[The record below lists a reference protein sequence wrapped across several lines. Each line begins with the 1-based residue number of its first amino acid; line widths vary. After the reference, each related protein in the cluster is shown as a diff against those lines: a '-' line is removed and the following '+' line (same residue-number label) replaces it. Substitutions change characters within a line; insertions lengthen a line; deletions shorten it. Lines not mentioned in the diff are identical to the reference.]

1 MVCRKPT
8 GVLKQMSS
16 DTIEQRFEQLEEKLA
31 YQEMTAAELSEEIF
45 RQQKEID
52 ALTKAHQSMVQR
64 LEALQDVAA
73 EGEGSENEKPPH
85 Y

>member
-16 DTIEQRFEQLEEKLA
+16 DKIEQRFEQLEEKLA

>member
-1 MVCRKPT
+1 
-8 GVLKQMSS
+8 MSS
-16 DTIEQRFEQLEEKLA
+16 DMIEQRFEQLEEKLA